1 MAFSPFARFRNF
13 TVDNLKAL
21 LEVYPE
27 WYKLEVL
34 KNRDLNPDSFEIFI
48 NELDESFFKVNL
60 NNFDEETQMDIVD
73 SVDSQ
78 SILEF
83 IVDRSKFKSVQHIA
97 LEKITDETIL
107 TNIAINDHNY
117 DISPSDDESNPLNYK
132 FYFYNREEA
141 FVKIKNKVMLVK
153 IAKESQY
160 ILDNIGHIMKYV
172 DSEEEWIDIVL
183 NSKSL
188 DVSLFALLNIKSQN
202 SFERI
207 IEECSDEEILKYA
220 NDMAKK
226 E

>member
-1 MAFSPFARFRNF
+1 
-13 TVDNLKAL
+13 
-21 LEVYPE
+21 
-27 WYKLEVL
+27 
-34 KNRDLNPDSFEIFI
+34 
-48 NELDESFFKVNL
+48 
-60 NNFDEETQMDIVD
+60 MDIVD